1 MANRLDYEAS
11 CRRLNLVPAP
21 PVPKHKPH
29 CDDEEPLGVQ
39 FFRTLVEGDHSG
51 LTLPRTY
58 FGRSEI
64 KNASFFNTDLQESN
78 LCWNDFTD
86 VDFGE
91 SDLSQSDLRASMFE
105 NVSFSRSN
113 LEGADLRRSDFINCR
128 FDGASMKGAILSRR
142 LGKAVSLSLLQRM
155 AISWTDDDG
164 DEPDGG

>member
-1 MANRLDYEAS
+1 VATRLDYEAS
-11 CRRLNLVPAP
+11 CGRLNLSPAP
-21 PVPKHKPH
+21 PIPKHRPRY
-29 CDDEEPLGVQ
+29 DDDEPLGVQ
-39 FFRTLVEGDHSG
+39 FFRSLVDGDHSG

-64 KNASFFNTDLQESN
+64 KDASFFNTDLRESN
-78 LCWNDFTD
+78 LCWNDFID

-91 SDLSQSDLRASMFE
+91 SDLSQSDLRASAFE
-105 NVSFSRSN
+105 NVSFVRSN

-142 LGKAVSLSLLQRM
+142 VGKAVRLSLFQRM
-155 AISWTDDDG
+155 SIRWTDDDG